1 MKSKEW
7 GKKNGE
13 RRTHLFA
20 AGVEVLPNMAWLGDA
35 PYLWPI
41 LCGHAVQVSA
51 SPSFFHAVKV
61 QQGRHMSKFDV
72 RASFTTP
79 A

>member
-1 MKSKEW
+1 VE
-7 GKKNGE
+7 KKQNRE

-35 PYLWPI
+35 AYLWPI
-41 LCGHAVQVSA
+41 LCGQAIQVST

-61 QQGRHMSKFDV
+61 WQGHHMSKFDG